1 MAMLVITRGYLSTPV
16 PRCTPCWI
24 FSWWNHFN
32 FLGIF
37 LWWSYSHCPFWIML
51 NPQFSRL
58 WLSSR
63 LPIGSMYAIY
73 GNIYHQYTPNVS
85 IYTIHGSYGLW
96 WSWVF
101 PCFATFAGEFCRF
114 FCPIFWWRHHTWF
127 CPRPSKRRAHRHGG
141 WDFRYTTRLVFNT
154 VGWWLVVGGLE
165 LFLFSISYMG

>member
-24 FSWWNHFN
+24 FSWWNHSN
-32 FLGIF
+32 FLGFF

-73 GNIYHQYTPNVS
+73 DNIYHQYTVNVS

-96 WSWVF
+96 WSRVF

-114 FCPIFWWRHHTWF
+114 LCPIFWWRHHTWLWSAAIG
-127 CPRPSKRRAHRHGG
+127 RGG
-141 WDFRYTTRLVFNT
+141 PIVMGVGIFGTPLDLSSTPLVDD
-154 VGWWLVVGGLE
+154 
-165 LFLFSISYMG
+165 